1 MKNLKKQFKLIIFL
15 ILFFNNFNLL
25 SSKENDKWNDAD
37 NITNY
42 FSGIIA
48 INDNKYQESYD
59 YLKNLKDLEESHYVY
74 SQYYQYSL
82 ITLNKFK
89 DAFNFSKK
97 LEDEKIDNFESNLI
111 TVIYY
116 LKANDLNKSL
126 YYLEKLT
133 NKSQPGTLQNLVSST
148 LNTWINIKKVNDLE
162 LGLKLLNNIP
172 QNFENIKKIQSAFAH
187 CYFDSTKT
195 SNEFS
200 LLTSNPAIDF
210 SRYYFFYINYL
221 NTQNNSEALKIL
233 DLALSA
239 YPKNLIL
246 NQLKIDLSESNKISN
261 QFDCKNPVHV
271 IAEMLYVV
279 ANALASQ
286 DNFAASNFYLNI
298 ASYLNPEFGSFK
310 TLYAENFY
318 NISEFDTS
326 KNIYLDILKQGA
338 VYRWHADKQ
347 IASILIRQDQ
357 KEEAIKHLKNSYE
370 KLKNPNEYQ
379 IFEYAEFLKNNEQY
393 EDSIKF
399 YSEILKVIDKNHN
412 LYAQVLDGR
421 GVAYERTNQWD
432 KAEIDLLNS
441 LKASPNNAYVINY
454 LAYSWIEKGMNIE
467 KSLDMLRKANSL
479 KPNDGYIIDSLGWAL
494 FKLKR
499 YKEAKSY
506 LELAIQRMASDP
518 VVNDHYADSLWMNN
532 QSLQARYYWNYVL
545 KLEKT
550 DEKLKNSIKDKLVNG
565 LKL

>member
-25 SSKENDKWNDAD
+25 SSKESDKWTDAD

-42 FSGIIA
+42 FSGIVA

-148 LNTWINIKKVNDLE
+148 LDTWINIKKVNDLE

-172 QNFENIKKIQSAFAH
+172 QNFENIKKIQSAFVH

-200 LLTSNPAIDF
+200 LLTSNPTIDF

-221 NTQNNSEALKIL
+221 NTQNNSEALKTL

-326 KNIYLDILKQGA
+326 KSIYLDILKQGA
-338 VYRWHADKQ
+338 IYRWHADKQ

-379 IFEYAEFLKNNEQY
+379 VFEYAEFLKNNEQY

-499 YKEAKSY
+499 YKEAKNY

>member
-25 SSKENDKWNDAD
+25 SSKENDKWTDAD

-42 FSGIIA
+42 FSGIVA

-172 QNFENIKKIQSAFAH
+172 QNFENIKKIQSAFVH

-200 LLTSNPAIDF
+200 LLTSNPTIDF

-221 NTQNNSEALKIL
+221 NTQSNSEALKTL

-246 NQLKIDLSESNKISN
+246 NQLKIDLSESNKASN
-261 QFDCKNPVHV
+261 QFDCKNSVHV

-318 NISEFDTS
+318 NISEFETS
-326 KNIYLDILKQGA
+326 KNIYLDILKQG
-338 VYRWHADKQ
+338 VIYRWHADKQ

-379 IFEYAEFLKNNEQY
+379 VFEYAEFLKNNEQY

-441 LKASPNNAYVINY
+441 LKASPNNAHVINY

-506 LELAIQRMASDP
+506 LELAIQLMASDP

>member
-116 LKANDLNKSL
+116 LKANDSNKSL

-148 LNTWINIKKVNDLE
+148 LNTWINIKKANDLGS
-162 LGLKLLNNIP
+162 GLKLLNNIP
-172 QNFENIKKIQSAFAH
+172 QNFENIKKIQSAFVH

-200 LLTSNPAIDF
+200 LLTSNSTIDF

-221 NTQNNSEALKIL
+221 NTQNNSEALKTL
-233 DLALSA
+233 NLALSA

-246 NQLKIDLSESNKISN
+246 NQNG
-261 QFDCKNPVHV
+261 KN
-271 IAEMLYVV
+271 
-279 ANALASQ
+279 
-286 DNFAASNFYLNI
+286 
-298 ASYLNPEFGSFK
+298 
-310 TLYAENFY
+310 
-318 NISEFDTS
+318 
-326 KNIYLDILKQGA
+326 
-338 VYRWHADKQ
+338 
-347 IASILIRQDQ
+347 
-357 KEEAIKHLKNSYE
+357 
-370 KLKNPNEYQ
+370 
-379 IFEYAEFLKNNEQY
+379 
-393 EDSIKF
+393 
-399 YSEILKVIDKNHN
+399 
-412 LYAQVLDGR
+412 
-421 GVAYERTNQWD
+421 
-432 KAEIDLLNS
+432 
-441 LKASPNNAYVINY
+441 
-454 LAYSWIEKGMNIE
+454 
-467 KSLDMLRKANSL
+467 
-479 KPNDGYIIDSLGWAL
+479 
-494 FKLKR
+494 
-499 YKEAKSY
+499 
-506 LELAIQRMASDP
+506 
-518 VVNDHYADSLWMNN
+518 LW
-532 QSLQARYYWNYVL
+532 
-545 KLEKT
+545 K
-550 DEKLKNSIKDKLVNG
+550 
-565 LKL
+565 